1 MAGVLQ
7 LTMDQ
12 RHEQILDLVKSCG
25 VVRVVELA
33 DHLHISVATAR
44 RDVAALADRGLVNR
58 ARGVVAW
65 PDGLSIG
72 ERLRQ
77 AAWNGSQ
84 ADASSAGPV
93 TGMVVP
99 RTRKYFDEII
109 RGARQAS
116 ASAGGRLVLGFS
128 GYAQT
133 TDLHIEQMI
142 QSGVDGLLLTLD
154 RETGASRQDSAGW
167 ELEVPTVLVERTG
180 VPCAN
185 TARLDYVCTDEAS
198 GVWLAMEY
206 LSSLG
211 HERVALV
218 GDRGDSTGAQIRMG
232 YESVWPALEM
242 AHPLVMSFGSPTDGP
257 DTGCEAVADRL
268 AEAVRKREVS
278 AALVFVDSEP
288 ISLMESLQSRGIHVP
303 GDVSLITYGDEV
315 AFALLGI
322 PLTAVALPSYH
333 VGQSAV
339 KLLHQRMRE
348 TAHNPA
354 DAVPRQHLALAPE
367 LRIRASCRPPA
378 AGPRAGVGRGIDGRH
393 RL

>member
-1 MAGVLQ
+1 MGGVLQ

-33 DHLHISVATAR
+33 DHLQISVATAR

-58 ARGVVAW
+58 ARGFVAW

-77 AAWNGSQ
+77 AAWGGLQ
-84 ADASSAGPV
+84 ADVPSSGPV

-116 ASAGGRLVLGFS
+116 ASADGRLVLGFS
-128 GYAQT
+128 GYAQS
-133 TDLHIEQMI
+133 TDLHIERMI
-142 QSGVDGLLLTLD
+142 ESGVDGLLLTLD
-154 RETGASRQDSAGW
+154 WETVASGRDSAG
-167 ELEVPTVLVERTG
+167 LEFGVPTVLVERTG
-180 VPCAN
+180 APCAN
-185 TARLDYVCTDEAS
+185 TARQDYVCTDQAS

-218 GDRGDSTGAQIRMG
+218 GGLGSPTGEQIRVG
-232 YESVWPALEM
+232 DESVWRALDM
-242 AHPLVMSFGSPTDGP
+242 AHPVAMSLDLPTDGP
-257 DTGCEAVADRL
+257 DVECEAVADLL

-288 ISLMESLQSRGIHVP
+288 ISLMENLQCRGIRVP
-303 GDVSLITYGDEV
+303 GDVSLISYGDEV
-315 AFALLGI
+315 AFALLDL

-339 KLLHQRMRE
+339 QLLHQRIRE
-348 TAHNPA
+348 KAQNPA
-354 DAVPRQHLALAPE
+354 DAAPRQHLALAPE
-367 LRIRASCRPPA
+367 LHIRASCGPPA
-378 AGPRAGVGRGIDGRH
+378 EG
-393 RL
+393 